1 MKRQLA
7 FAVVVVFALCSS
19 GCGDSHDSL
28 TKEGVSAM
36 TEMVG
41 VLDGVKDAASAKS
54 AKDKLKSI
62 TDKLKDIQQ
71 RQSKL
76 PALTEADFKSMET
89 KYGKQMEELQMKL
102 AGHMMRIGFDPAIRA
117 ELDGISLK

>member
-7 FAVVVVFALCSS
+7 FAVVVIFALCSS

-28 TKEGVSAM
+28 TKEGMSAM
-36 TEMVG
+36 TEMIG
-41 VLDGVKDAASAKS
+41 VLDGIKDAASAKA

-62 TDKLKDIQQ
+62 ADKLKDIQQ

-76 PALTEADFKSMET
+76 PAPTEAEAKAMGE

-102 AGHMMRIGFDPAIRA
+102 AGNMMRIGFDPAIRA
-117 ELDGISLK
+117 ELDGIDLK

>member
-7 FAVVVVFALCSS
+7 FAVVVIFALCSS

-28 TKEGVSAM
+28 TKESVSAM

-54 AKDKLKSI
+54 AKDKLKAVAA
-62 TDKLKDIQQ
+62 KLKDIQQ
-71 RQSKL
+71 RESKL
-76 PALTEADFKSMET
+76 PTITEAEFKSMGD

-102 AGHMMRIGFDPAIRA
+102 AAHMMRIGFDPAIRA
-117 ELDGISLK
+117 ELDDINLK